1 MAQNLQTA
9 VEHTWKINLEF
20 HLFLFSEMI
29 QIWQL
34 CSNINDLRDLTL
46 LYE

>member
-1 MAQNLQTA
+1 MAQNIQTA
-9 VEHTWKINLEF
+9 AAGKINLEF
-20 HLFLFSEMI
+20 HLFLFSEMT

-34 CSNINDLRDLTL
+34 CSNINDLRDLAL